1 MRNRTSLFCWTCVIA
16 LIVFGV
22 LSDRASAILVQE
34 EAGPFVATQNTSNT
48 ITDTNN
54 TNGDWLDNLNN
65 GSQAYF
71 ISYDW
76 TINNNAGESGSG
88 GFFGGLT
95 FYDNTNERLLIGN
108 SWNSLKYG
116 VGAGGTF
123 PDLDPADY
131 SVGSTVNLVA
141 KIEVNAGDDAWQVWL
156 NPENADE
163 LTPDA
168 SNSSWNFG
176 SISHLVHRA
185 GDSAGQATLSNYKVA
200 TAWGDVVAVP
210 EPSAFLF
217 GGLVCSV
224 LGMNQA
230 RKRRRS

>member
-1 MRNRTSLFCWTCVIA
+1 MIA
-16 LIVFGV
+16 LMVSGV

-34 EAGPFVATQNTSNT
+34 EAGPFIASSGTGNT
-48 ITDTNN
+48 IIDSSNDDSN
-54 TNGDWLDNLNN
+54 WLDSLNN
-65 GSQAYF
+65 GIQAYF

-76 TINNNAGESGSG
+76 TINNNAGETGSG

-95 FYDNTNERLLIGN
+95 LFDNADERLLIGN
-108 SWNSLKYG
+108 SWDSLKYG

-131 SVGSTVNLVA
+131 SVGSTVTLVA
-141 KIEVNAGDDAWQVWL
+141 KIEVNAGNDAWQVWL

-168 SNSSWNFG
+168 SNSNWNFG
-176 SISHLVHRA
+176 SISRLEHRA
-185 GDSAGQATLSNYKVA
+185 GNNAGQATLSNFKVA

-217 GGLVCSV
+217 GSLVCGV
-224 LGMNQA
+224 LGSI
-230 RKRRRS
+230 RRRRQS